1 MFGLAA
7 GFDRVATIR
16 RIGCSTAWG
25 RRVVEADPEQEDPE
39 QEFERQAALSKALR
53 QEMNERRLEGVQEA
67 RLDFLCEC
75 LDPGCRELVSI
86 TLDECEFVRKVP
98 NRLVIR
104 VGHADYSSERVLME
118 EPGRFQVVE
127 RFESADDVVAHLA
140 PWAPRAPN
148 RTGRAA

>member
-1 MFGLAA
+1 MFGLAV

-16 RIGCSTAWG
+16 RIHCSTAWG
-25 RRVVEADPEQEDPE
+25 RRVVEADPER
-39 QEFERQAALSKALR
+39 EFERQAALIKALR
-53 QEMNERRLEGVQEA
+53 QEMNERRLEGGVEEA

-75 LDPGCRELVSI
+75 LNPGCRELVSI

-98 NRLVIR
+98 NRLVVR
-104 VGHADYSSERVLME
+104 VGHADYASERVLME